1 MKDLTILHDFKSPV
15 DHYPDKKLG
24 CAEIKHTKKGT
35 KGTYFGEG
43 VRGMTFYRFA
53 KTVQIVS
60 LKINQKVW
68 MTSDC
73 TYTFSLESFAE
84 RSSGRVLVAGLGLG
98 IVVHQ
103 LVKNPAVTEIIVVD
117 REQDVIDLV
126 GPLLPKDARIKIV
139 HEDFDLFT
147 DRMSM
152 QDWSPDTILWDLAV
166 WSSRKEQLANQNR
179 VCFQRVILGAK
190 FMPMYW
196 DGKAWQ
202 KRTSHNPKLKIFIH
216 GLDRDPV
223 GEKFVKTKGF
233 QQVREAINV

>member
-1 MKDLTILHDFKSPV
+1 MKDLTIITDFKSPV

-126 GPLLPKDARIKIV
+126 GPLLPKDKRIKIV

-152 QDWSPDTILWDLAV
+152 QDWSPDTIIWDLAV
-166 WSSRKEQLANQNR
+166 FGSGEEATAEK
-179 VCFQRVILGAK
+179 QRVLYSKFILTAK
-190 FMPMYW
+190 FMQRYW
-196 DGKAWQ
+196 DGKNWHL
-202 KRTSHNPKLKIFIH
+202 RTSFNPKLKIFIH

-223 GEKFVKTKGF
+223 GEKFVKTEEF
-233 QQVREAINV
+233 QRVREAVDA